1 MMLRICMLAAAF
13 AAIVPAS
20 LQAQVEASKEVR
32 GKVKGMTVDVQYTPQ
47 FSVPNVKD
55 KRFRPK
61 NWLELDV
68 AFDVD
73 KAKVAGD
80 NNPMVDSLEFKFYV
94 LLNVRNKDGKLT
106 MLTATATYLNIM
118 EKEEHHVLMYVS
130 PATLTNLLQKNQFT
144 PADVSAF
151 GVEIYKNGAA
161 VARHISTGAV
171 PFWEKTENFV
181 TVDGS
186 LLPKAKTPFAPLWGD
201 YDLEMKVQ

>member
-1 MMLRICMLAAAF
+1 MTLRICMFAAALAAILPF
-13 AAIVPAS
+13 PA
-20 LQAQVEASKEVR
+20 QAQLQPSQEVKVRVR
-32 GKVKGMTVDVQYTPQ
+32 GMTADSQYTPQ

-68 AFDVD
+68 AFDAD
-73 KAKVAGD
+73 KAPTPD
-80 NNPMVDSLEFKFYV
+80 RNPMIDSLDFKFYV

-106 MLTATATYLNIM
+106 LLTASATFINIM
-118 EKEEHHVLMYVS
+118 EKEESHVLMYVS
-130 PATLTNLLQKNQFT
+130 PATLTRLLQKNNFT

-161 VARHISTGAV
+161 AGRHISTGAT
-171 PFWEKTENFV
+171 PFWEKTDNFV
-181 TVDGS
+181 VVDGA

-201 YDLEMKVQ
+201 YDVEMKAQ